1 VVAAATALFQQQGY
15 AATTVRTVAAH
26 AGVSAQTVEAQFGS
40 KPRLLKSCID
50 VAIAGDD
57 EAVPV
62 LDRDWTRA
70 AEAATSPSELLTVVA
85 GVIGP
90 AQERSAGLVLA
101 VLEGAAADDGL
112 ADLSEEMVRQRRT
125 TATWVVRRLRRLGPL
140 RTTERESVE
149 TLWTL
154 MDPAIHV
161 RLVRHLG
168 WSRARYERW
177 FATSAE
183 HLLVPDRTA
192 HPDPR
197 DHQEQP

>member
-1 VVAAATALFQQQGY
+1 
-15 AATTVRTVAAH
+15 
-26 AGVSAQTVEAQFGS
+26 
-40 KPRLLKSCID
+40 
-50 VAIAGDD
+50 
-57 EAVPV
+57 
-62 LDRDWTRA
+62 
-70 AEAATSPSELLTVVA
+70 
-85 GVIGP
+85 
-90 AQERSAGLVLA
+90 
-101 VLEGAAADDGL
+101 
-112 ADLSEEMVRQRRT
+112 MVRQRRT

-192 HPDPR
+192 HPDAHK
-197 DHQEQP
+197 HQERP